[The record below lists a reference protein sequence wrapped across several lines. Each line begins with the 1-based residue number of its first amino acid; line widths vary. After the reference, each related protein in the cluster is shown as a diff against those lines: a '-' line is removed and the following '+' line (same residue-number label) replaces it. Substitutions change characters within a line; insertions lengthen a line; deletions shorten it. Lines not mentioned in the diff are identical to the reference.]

1 MLITQWII
9 KFDLY
14 NTVSCISSIVLFKLY
29 EIIMLNTARVF
40 QHMKVVNVRFTFL
53 MQMTDSNRAI
63 RTYTIECMDVFA

>member
-1 MLITQWII
+1 MLTTQWII

-40 QHMKVVNVRFTFL
+40 QHMKVVNVRFAFL
-53 MQMTDSNRAI
+53 MQMTDSNERYVHI
-63 RTYTIECMDVFA
+63 Q